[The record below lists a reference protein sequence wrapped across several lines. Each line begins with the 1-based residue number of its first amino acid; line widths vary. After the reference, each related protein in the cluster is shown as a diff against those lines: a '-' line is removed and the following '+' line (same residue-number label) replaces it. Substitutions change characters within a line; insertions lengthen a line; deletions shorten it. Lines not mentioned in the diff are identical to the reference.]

1 MRLLRKLKV
10 LLKKLRP
17 FNPNKAGILGMNA
30 RNVDYILEYNP
41 RKFYPLVDDKLL
53 TKQAAILANIPVPQL
68 FETVNFIHD
77 VEPVIKKLSHYT
89 DGFVIKPVAGAG
101 GGGIIVVKEIKGNLF
116 LTSSGVALNRRHLA
130 YHMSN
135 ILAGLYSLGGRPD
148 RVMVEKRIMSHPVFE
163 NVAYKGVPDVRV
175 IVFKGYPVMA
185 MLRLPTRQSDGK
197 ANLHVGGIGVGI
209 NLKTGK
215 TTYGI
220 SKGNYI
226 RKHTDTHEILA
237 NIELPDWEKTLQT
250 AARLGDILPLGYIGC
265 DFIYDTVSGVNLLE
279 VNARPGLAV
288 QIANKEGLK
297 PRLEKIKEHITLH
310 KDEDYITRTI
320 FSQKEFA
327 HSMEFNN

>member
-1 MRLLRKLKV
+1 MSILTYLNNFIEKIT
-10 LLKKLRP
+10 P
-17 FNPNKAGILGMNA
+17 FNPAKAGILGMNA

-41 RKFYPLVDDKLL
+41 RKFYPLVDNKLL
-53 TKQAAILANIPVPQL
+53 TKSAAITANIPVPEL
-68 FETVNFIHD
+68 YDTVTFIHD
-77 VEPVIKKLSHYT
+77 IGTVLAKLPNYT

-101 GGGIIVVKEIKGNLF
+101 GGGIVVIKEIKGNLF
-116 LTSSGVALNRRHLA
+116 FTSGGMPLSKRDLA

-148 RVMVEKRIMSHPVFE
+148 RVMIEKRINSHHIFDK
-163 NVAYKGVPDVRV
+163 VAYKGVPDVRV
-175 IVFKGYPVMA
+175 IVFKGYPAMA

-209 NLKTGK
+209 DLKTGK
-215 TTYGI
+215 TTFGI
-220 SKGNYI
+220 SKGQYI
-226 RKHTDTHEILA
+226 QNHTDTYEILS

-265 DFIYDTVSGVNLLE
+265 DFIYDSVTGTNLLE

-297 PRLEKIKEHITLH
+297 PRLEKIYAHIQNNKT
-310 KDEDYITRTI
+310 EDYRTRTT
-320 FSQKEFA
+320 FAQNEFA
-327 HSMEFNN
+327 YLGTIA